1 MASQSASPT
10 ESGSLYRP
18 HLSSIATDK
27 KHTIARYIPDAP
39 CMDYL
44 PTLGEKW
51 PHSIGNVVK
60 CSLDG
65 ASGYFLLTK
74 RGELHVISM
83 SIFDYRMLLE
93 KNQILKKSPTCARI
107 QTSYIGHWSCHPHN
121 ERES

>member
-83 SIFDYRMLLE
+83 SIFRLQDVTREKSNTQKIAHMCKDPNFLYRTLVMPP
-93 KNQILKKSPTCARI
+93 S
-107 QTSYIGHWSCHPHN
+107 
-121 ERES
+121 